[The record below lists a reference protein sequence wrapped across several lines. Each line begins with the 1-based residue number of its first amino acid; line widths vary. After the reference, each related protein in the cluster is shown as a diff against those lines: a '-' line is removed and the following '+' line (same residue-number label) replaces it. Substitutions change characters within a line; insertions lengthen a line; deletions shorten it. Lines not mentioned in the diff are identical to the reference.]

1 MVSSA
6 ETLQSPLIEE
16 QPQYAKHV
24 LNFTRYGFLFIVTF
38 VMLSPVLLAVL
49 GGIRTTGEFQAR
61 PFDLPRQGVQWQN
74 FTNILQDPVFWRM
87 FKNSL
92 IITTKTT
99 IITVVVSSLLGYIFA
114 RIQFF
119 GRGILFNVITL
130 GLLFPFVIAILPIFI
145 QIRKLGLTNSY
156 WGVVFPLV
164 AFSIPGSTLILRG
177 FFRAIPYEL
186 EEAAYIDG
194 CSVFGFF
201 YRILLPMAR
210 PAVTAIA
217 VLQVIAAWNDY
228 FLALLILTDEKKWTL
243 PLGLMQFQGR
253 YGTNWA
259 GVMAYVTILMI
270 PAIIFY
276 MITERYIVTGLTGG
290 ELKG

>member
-1 MVSSA
+1 MASTTT
-6 ETLQSPLIEE
+6 TLENIYIEE
-16 QPQYAKHV
+16 TQYVRHTLK
-24 LNFTRYGFLFIVTF
+24 FFRYGFLTIVTF

-61 PFDLPRQGVQWQN
+61 PFDLPRQGVQWHN
-74 FTNILQDPVFWRM
+74 FTDILEDPNFWLM
-87 FKNSL
+87 AKNSL
-92 IITTKTT
+92 A
-99 IITVVVSSLLGYIFA
+99 ITVGATVLTVIVASLLGYIFA
-114 RIQFF
+114 RIQFW
-119 GRGILFNVITL
+119 GRGLLFNVITL

-145 QIRKLGLTNSY
+145 QIRKLNLLNTY
-156 WGVVFPLV
+156 WGVILPLV

-194 CSVFGFF
+194 CTVFGFF
-201 YRILLPMAR
+201 FRILLPMAR

-217 VLQVIAAWNDY
+217 VLQAVAAWNDY
-228 FLALLILTDEKKWTL
+228 FLALLILTDENKWTL

-253 YGTNWA
+253 YGTDWA
-259 GVMAYVTILMI
+259 GIMAYVTILML
-270 PAIIFY
+270 PAIGFY
-276 MITERYIVTGLTGG
+276 MLTERYIVTGLTGG